1 MAKVVK
7 MEVCSEC
14 DNQLPYALAGCLL
27 TLGRELTGKSNE
39 IKYQGDIS
47 DFGNEIGYQIGHII
61 KNMSESQIS
70 DFIHGLKHGISL
82 TNGTH

>member
-1 MAKVVK
+1 MAKIIK

-14 DNQLPYALAGCLL
+14 DNQLPYSLAGCIF
-27 TLGRELTGKSNE
+27 TLGKELIEKSDK
-39 IKYQGDIS
+39 IKYQGDVS
-47 DFGNEIGYQIGHII
+47 DFGNEVGYQIGHII